1 MNHNITKTIAVACG
15 VALTVSTLAG
25 ISFARG
31 GSGGHSSSGMSQ
43 SSGRSMQP
51 SSNFSRNTPS
61 NFNSVNRTNN
71 FTKTNSNSHN
81 GNFKNGFVS
90 NKFQK
95 MTMQKF
101 SKSKSQAW
109 KKYCGWGKFY
119 GPWGWDFGWGWGCW
133 DSPWCYGWC
142 WYEPVAVVAYYNPYC
157 DCAGTVVDGID
168 YSAPIAKMPQN
179 TVNGDDSDAFAA
191 AREAFAQG
199 DLDVALKTISLAAL
213 QSPQNQDIHQFHSL
227 VLFAKGEYC
236 KSATVAHVVLEA
248 GPGWT
253 WNTLQ
258 AFYPSPEIYTEQLRR
273 LEHFANEH
281 TSDAN
286 VRFLLGYHYLMLNY
300 TDSAQRQLTQLV
312 DIEPRDRLAAS
323 ILGGINTA
331 TAAKNDTVK
340 NDTAKIETVKIETVK
355 NNTLKNDTVRIDAV
369 RNDAPKTNTSKIDT
383 SDADNSETDTPP
395 EIDTAKTAT
404 VKTDTVKTDTVKLDT
419 SKTETVK
426 RETNKTD
433 NLKNATVEA
442 YEESAVAQPSQNLKP
457 VADEKVG
464 AVVQV
469 PPVPAAPTTPADSL
483 TGTWKANPTKD
494 VQIEVTLR
502 ADKTFTWKFT
512 AQSKAQSFT
521 GKYQAD
527 DKSLALTRADGE
539 SMEGTL
545 QRDGNSAFKFRMKDA
560 ESDDPGLSFS
570 R

>member
-15 VALTVSTLAG
+15 LALTVSTLAG

-31 GSGGHSSSGMSQ
+31 GSGGGRSSSGMSQ

-51 SSNFSRNTPS
+51 SNNFSRNTPS
-61 NFNSVNRTNN
+61 NFNSVNRTNS
-71 FTKTNSNSHN
+71 FTKTNSNSHI
-81 GNFKNGFVS
+81 GNSKNSFVS

-109 KKYCGWGKFY
+109 KKYCGWGKFC

-142 WYEPVAVVAYYNPYC
+142 WYEPVADVAYYNPYC

-168 YSAPIAKMPQN
+168 YSAPIAKMSQN

-191 AREAFAQG
+191 SREAFAQG

-273 LEHFANEH
+273 LEHFANDH

-312 DIEPRDRLAAS
+312 DIEPRDKLAAS

-340 NDTAKIETVKIETVK
+340 NDTAKIEAVKIETVK
-355 NNTLKNDTVRIDAV
+355 NNTVKNDTVRNDTVKLDALKTKTS
-369 RNDAPKTNTSKIDT
+369 KTNTY
-383 SDADNSETDTPP
+383 ETDTPDT
-395 EIDTAKTAT
+395 ETVKSNTAKTKT
-404 VKTDTVKTDTVKLDT
+404 IKTDTVKT
-419 SKTETVK
+419 ETDK
-426 RETNKTD
+426 AD
-433 NLKNATVEA
+433 SLKNATVETS
-442 YEESAVAQPSQNLKP
+442 EDSEVVQPSQKLTP

-464 AVVQV
+464 TLVQV
-469 PPVPAAPTTPADSL
+469 PTAPTTQADPL
-483 TGTWKANPTKD
+483 NGTWKANPTKD

-512 AQSKAQSFT
+512 AQNKSQSFA

-527 DKSLALTRADGE
+527 AKSLALTRADGE

-560 ESDDPGLSFS
+560 EADDPGLSFS
-570 R
+570 RKS